1 MHISQQASAPMNP
14 TIKENDDFSVEK
26 VPITSD
32 SESPLNEISSK
43 ENNENAKES
52 KPGSWRPMPPYTTEE
67 KEIILNQCR
76 KWLTELQMTKP
87 TRKPQNDMLC
97 ARENY
102 EALAALLP
110 HRSKSSIQTQV
121 CKTRTRGGFNVLLK
135 EFGLKEKKGST

>member
-1 MHISQQASAPMNP
+1 MSLFIQQNSKNN
-14 TIKENDDFSVEK
+14 KKNVK

-76 KWLTELQMTKP
+76 LLFRYFKTKP
-87 TRKPQNDMLC
+87 FLKKGIINLDFFDTFFINFKMVAMLC
-97 ARENY
+97 D
-102 EALAALLP
+102 LP
-110 HRSKSSIQTQV
+110 SII
-121 CKTRTRGGFNVLLK
+121 KFSESG
-135 EFGLKEKKGST
+135 